1 MDYGE
6 ILSKAW
12 KIIWKHKILW
22 LFGLFA
28 GCASQSGSNGGQIN
42 FRINNSK
49 EVPPQMQ
56 HLFNNIESWQ
66 VALMVGIILLIV
78 LILVVL
84 AITLSTIG
92 KAGLIKGTLAGLER
106 DQSLTFRE
114 VWNASTPYFWRLLGL
129 NLLVG
134 VGIGTVVF
142 LLSIM
147 GIVLTVG
154 TFGIGLLCLLPLL
167 CVFIP
172 LGWVL
177 GIYVEQANLAL
188 VVEDLSIPQAFQRGW
203 QIFAENPAEL
213 IIMGLIL
220 GLGGGI
226 INLLIAAPMGF
237 ALAPIMGSL
246 ILGSERALG
255 SSVMMAGLCLVG
267 YLPILLFLGSVLQA
281 YLQAAWTLTYTA
293 LTGNPGTTVELTG
306 EPPENAL
313 PSES

>member
-12 KIIWKHKILW
+12 QIIWKHKILW

-28 GCASQSGSNGGQIN
+28 GCAAQGGSNGGQIN
-42 FRINNSK
+42 YRVNNGN

-56 HLFNNIESWQ
+56 HLFDNIASWQ
-66 VALMVGIILLIV
+66 VALLVGVILLIV
-78 LILVVL
+78 LILFVL
-84 AITLSTIG
+84 AITLGTIG
-92 KAGLIKGTLAGLER
+92 KAGLIEGTLTGMER

-114 VWNASTPYFWRLLGL
+114 VWNTSMPYFWRLLGL
-129 NLLVG
+129 NLIVG
-134 VGIGTVVF
+134 LGITAVLFLLGILAVVF
-142 LLSIM
+142 
-147 GIVLTVG
+147 TVG

-172 LGWVL
+172 LWWAL
-177 GIYVEQANLAL
+177 GIYIQQANLAL

-203 QIFAENPAEL
+203 QVLSENPAEI

-237 ALAPIMGSL
+237 ALAPFVGSL
-246 ILGSERALG
+246 ILGGERALRSG
-255 SSVMMAGLCLVG
+255 VLMAGLCLVG
-267 YLPILLFLGSVLQA
+267 YLPILLLLGSVLQA
-281 YLQAAWTLTYTA
+281 YLQSAWTLTYVA
-293 LTGNPGTTVELTG
+293 LTGSPDTAVTSTD

-313 PSES
+313 PSAS

>member
-12 KIIWKHKILW
+12 QIIWKHKILW

-28 GCASQSGSNGGQIN
+28 GCAAQSGSSGGQTN
-42 FRINNSK
+42 FRANG
-49 EVPPQMQ
+49 VPPQIQ
-56 HLFNNIESWQ
+56 HLFNNTEPWQ
-66 VALMVGIILLIV
+66 IALVVGIIILV
-78 LILVVL
+78 ALILAVL

-172 LGWVL
+172 LTWAL
-177 GIYVEQANLAL
+177 GIYVQQANLAL

-203 QIFAENPAEL
+203 QIFAENPAEI

-226 INLLIAAPMGF
+226 ISLLIAAPMGF

-246 ILGSERALG
+246 ILGSERALR
-255 SSVMMAGLCLVG
+255 SSVLMAGLCLVG

-293 LTGNPGTTVELTG
+293 LTGNPGATAELTG